1 MHLQHKHFKN
11 SILDQKIP
19 ILITLTFFLIT
30 SYVAAFEHNYWIV
43 DHDGQHYLNGG
54 EEILAGNGKNVQFHN
69 VMIGGPVIYAF
80 LNSFFDDGFNLLK
93 SIAVLSASG
102 SVFFSYYIL
111 KNIFNRK
118 VAIVGQL
125 FFALNPWLGFFAI
138 QAENELLPI
147 FLISISFYYIT
158 KKELKLRDIVIIG
171 ALLGIAS
178 TIRFQTFVVLITFIT
193 FLFLRSRKI
202 RQNFLF
208 IGIILLIF
216 LIPLSPV
223 LFYNYTTHESIF
235 DTNTAWSMQFFNKY
249 QYPEWKEQML
259 QITYGNGS
267 TIDAISV
274 DSDLFL
280 KNYFYN
286 LFYNTPHR
294 LFNFNYDNF
303 NVSLINTVPLL
314 GLLPVTAGFIYLFKI
329 KINKNN

>member
-1 MHLQHKHFKN
+1 MSFIDNLT
-11 SILDQKIP
+11 KITEAP
-19 ILITLTFFLIT
+19 WYKIMMPKL
-30 SYVAAFEHNYWIV
+30 YGWGAA
-43 DHDGQHYLNGG
+43 L
-54 EEILAGNGKNVQFHN
+54 
-69 VMIGGPVIYAF
+69 
-80 LNSFFDDGFNLLK
+80 
-93 SIAVLSASG
+93 
-102 SVFFSYYIL
+102 
-111 KNIFNRK
+111 
-118 VAIVGQL
+118 
-125 FFALNPWLGFFAI
+125 
-138 QAENELLPI
+138 
-147 FLISISFYYIT
+147 
-158 KKELKLRDIVIIG
+158 VIIG

-216 LIPLSPV
+216 LMPLSPV

-235 DTNTAWSMQFFNKY
+235 DTNIAWQMQQLSEY

-303 NVSLINTVPLL
+303 NVSLSNSIPFL
-314 GLLPVTAGFIYLFKI
+314 GLIPVIGGSIYLF
-329 KINKNN
+329 